1 MLAARGICRLNLNI
15 IMMSSYNQTG
25 PRPRMTSTL
34 LSGPHILFRQ
44 LALCTIEGVCTLI
57 CGVILTANYVV
68 QV

>member
-1 MLAARGICRLNLNI
+1 
-15 IMMSSYNQTG
+15 
-25 PRPRMTSTL
+25 MTSTL